1 MPTNYALRRSLA
13 DARARSGVLL
23 LVLSLAACKTVSLK
37 SISSS
42 LGSSS
47 HATLGSSAEAGVP
60 IMIGHDPLVSHASD
74 IQQEDLREHIAKL
87 TEVLKKS
94 PRDVEVLIA
103 LARLKVIAGDAKGAE
118 PLARKVLAIDFRNRP
133 AKIVMANVELLRK
146 NQEAERAVLRQLGGE
161 NATESESLNMLAC
174 LTWADGDE
182 DKTEKIL
189 LRAVKI
195 SPEDSAARMN
205 LGLVYLRQEKL
216 TVAEEHFNQVLKHFP
231 DHADALTHLGVVY
244 AMQGKTQKSIE
255 AYEHARREN
264 PSSELAAYNLALAQK
279 RSGLYQSAIR
289 TLKEALALKN
299 LSLAGHDAATA
310 QLQQIKMTLTAKSNI
325 SNADLDNILANAKQ
339 QRGKR
344 TGAGSSDVYLISN
357 VGSYR

>member
-1 MPTNYALRRSLA
+1 MLNLIPTLPSPANTRSRSL
-13 DARARSGVLL
+13 VLL
-23 LVLSLAACKTVSLK
+23 FALSLAGCKTVSFR

-42 LGSSS
+42 LGASS
-47 HATLGSSAEAGVP
+47 HASLGNSAEAGVP
-60 IMIGHDPLVSHASD
+60 IMIGHDPLVSHTND
-74 IQQEDLREHIAKL
+74 VKQDDLREHMAKL
-87 TEVLKKS
+87 TERLKKS
-94 PRDVEVLIA
+94 PRDVEALIA

-133 AKIVMANVELLRK
+133 AKIVMAHVELLRK
-146 NQEAERAVLRQLGGE
+146 NPEAERAVLRQLGDE
-161 NATESESLNMLAC
+161 NATESESLNLLAC
-174 LTWADGDE
+174 LTWTDGDE
-182 DKTEKIL
+182 DKAEKIL

-195 SPEDSAARMN
+195 SPEDAASRMN
-205 LGLVYLRQEKL
+205 LGLVYLRQEKF

-231 DHADALTHLGVVY
+231 DNADALTHLGVVY
-244 AMQGKTQKSIE
+244 AMQGKTQKAIE
-255 AYEHARREN
+255 SYEHARREN

-289 TLKEALALKN
+289 TLKEALALKS

-310 QLQQIKMTLTAKSNI
+310 QLQQIKMTLTARSNI

-344 TGAGSSDVYLISN
+344 SGSGNSDVYLISN